1 MTTAVTDLKKRIDE
15 ANEKAATKLVAASP
29 ILVDIAPGG
38 EVIEGLE
45 GRMVLHSGPPIEWDR
60 MCGAQQGAVV
70 GMTLFEEWAS
80 SPDQAYGMLER
91 GEIRLEPAH
100 HHHAVGPMAGTISP
114 SLPVWVVENAAHGN
128 RAACRPA
135 EERQQF
141 GDYDNEAIDGLR
153 RWRDV
158 IAPALRRAVAREGTI
173 NLKPIIA
180 KALQMG
186 DELHNRPNAASSLF
200 AKEIAPSLVA
210 ANTDQET
217 VIATLQHLRYNE
229 FLFLGISM
237 ASAKASIEPAE
248 GVEFSTL
255 VTAMARNGTEFGIRV
270 SDLPDRWF
278 TAPAPKV
285 EGLLLPGYEE
295 GDAGLDMGDSAITE
309 TVGWGGFVIGG
320 APGILALTGGTPED
334 ALSYTR
340 AMQEITVMTSPDY
353 RMPAF
358 GFEGAPVGIDVRRV
372 VKTRIL
378 PIIDTAIAH
387 KEAGHPKIGAGLVRP
402 PMKCFE
408 DALSAF
414 ARKYGVS

>member
-1 MTTAVTDLKKRIDE
+1 MSTAVVELKQRIDE
-15 ANEKAATKLVAASP
+15 ANREAATRLTAASP
-29 ILVDIAPGG
+29 VLVDVAPARD
-38 EVIEGLE
+38 VIEGLE
-45 GRMVLHSGPPIEWDR
+45 DRMILHSGPPIEWNR

-70 GMTLFEEWAS
+70 GMTLLEGWAPS
-80 SPDQAYGMLER
+80 ATDAYRMLER
-91 GEIRLEPAH
+91 GQIRLEPAH

-114 SLPVWVVENAAHGN
+114 SLPVWVVENGAYGN
-128 RAACRPA
+128 RACCRPA

-141 GDYDNEAIDGLR
+141 GDYGEEAIEGLR

-158 IAPALRRAVAREGTI
+158 LAPTLRKAIAREGGL

-200 AKEIAPSLVA
+200 ANAITPSLVA
-210 ANTDQET
+210 ANTDQEAI
-217 VIATLQHLRYNE
+217 IATLQHLRYNE

-248 GVEFSTL
+248 DVEFSTM

-270 SDLPDRWF
+270 SGSPGQWF

-285 EGLLLPGYEE
+285 EGLLLPGYKDS
-295 GDAGLDMGDSAITE
+295 DAGLDMGDSAITE

-320 APGILALTGGTPED
+320 APGILALTGGTPEE
-334 ALSYTR
+334 AVSYTR
-340 AMQEITVMTSPDY
+340 AMHEITVTTSPDY
-353 RMPAF
+353 RMPAL
-358 GFEGAPVGIDVRRV
+358 GFEGAPVGIDVRKV
-372 VKTRIL
+372 VKTHIL

-387 KEAGHPKIGAGLVRP
+387 KDAGHPKIGAGLVRP

-414 ARKYGVS
+414 ARRHGVS

>member
-1 MTTAVTDLKKRIDE
+1 MSTAVVELKQRIDE
-15 ANEKAATKLVAASP
+15 ANREAATRLIAASP
-29 ILVDIAPGG
+29 VLVDVAPARD
-38 EVIEGLE
+38 VIEGLE
-45 GRMVLHSGPPIEWDR
+45 DRMILHSGPPIEWNR

-70 GMTLFEEWAS
+70 GMTLLEGWAPS
-80 SPDQAYGMLER
+80 ATDAYRMLER
-91 GEIRLEPAH
+91 GQIRLEPAH

-114 SLPVWVVENAAHGN
+114 SLPVWVVENGGYGN
-128 RAACRPA
+128 RACCRPA

-141 GDYDNEAIDGLR
+141 GDYGEEAIEGLR

-158 IAPALRRAVAREGTI
+158 LAPTLRKAIAREGGL

-200 AKEIAPSLVA
+200 ANAITPSLVA
-210 ANTDQET
+210 ANTDQEAI
-217 VIATLQHLRYNE
+217 IATLQHLRYNE

-248 GVEFSTL
+248 DVEFSTM

-270 SDLPDRWF
+270 SGSSGQWF

-285 EGLLLPGYEE
+285 EGLLLPGYKDS
-295 GDAGLDMGDSAITE
+295 DAGLDMGDSAITE

-320 APGILALTGGTPED
+320 APGILALTGGTPEE

-340 AMQEITVMTSPDY
+340 AMHEITVTTSPDY

-358 GFEGAPVGIDVRRV
+358 GFGGAPVGIDVRKV

-387 KEAGHPKIGAGLVRP
+387 KDAGHPKIGGGLVRP

-414 ARKYGVS
+414 ARMHGVS

>member
-1 MTTAVTDLKKRIDE
+1 MSSVVVDLKQRIDE
-15 ANEKAATKLVAASP
+15 ANREAAAILVAASP
-29 ILVDIAPGG
+29 VLVDIAPAG

-45 GRMVLHSGPPIEWDR
+45 DRMILHAGPPIEWSR

-70 GMTLFEEWAS
+70 GMTLFEGWAS
-80 SPDQAYGMLER
+80 SPTEAYSMLER

-100 HHHAVGPMAGTISP
+100 HHHAVGPMAGTISR
-114 SLPVWVVENAAHGN
+114 SLPVWVVENTAHGN
-128 RAACRPA
+128 RACCRPA

-141 GDYDNEAIDGLR
+141 GDYGDEAIEGLN
-153 RWRDV
+153 RWRHV
-158 IAPALRRAVAREGTI
+158 IAPVLRNAVAHEQGI
-173 NLKPIIA
+173 NLKPIIT

-186 DELHNRPNAASSLF
+186 DELHNRPNAASGLF
-200 AKEIAPSLVA
+200 ATTIAPAAVA
-210 ANTDQET
+210 ANVDQEAI
-217 VIATLQHLRYNE
+217 IATLQHLRYND

-237 ASAKASIEPAE
+237 ASAKGAVEPAE
-248 GVEFSTL
+248 GIQFSTM

-270 SDLPDRWF
+270 SGLPGEWF

-285 EGLLLPGYEE
+285 EGLLLPGYDE

-320 APGILALTGGTPED
+320 APGILALTGGTPEE
-334 ALSYTR
+334 ARGYTR
-340 AMQEITVMTSPDY
+340 AMREITLTTSPDY

-372 VKTRIL
+372 VKTRTL

-387 KEAGHPKIGAGLVRP
+387 RKAGHPKIGAGLVRP

-408 DALSAF
+408 DALTAF
-414 ARKYGVS
+414 ARRHGVS

>member
-1 MTTAVTDLKKRIDE
+1 MSTAVVELKQRIDE
-15 ANEKAATKLVAASP
+15 ANREAATRLTAASP
-29 ILVDIAPGG
+29 VLVDVAPARD
-38 EVIEGLE
+38 VIEGLE
-45 GRMVLHSGPPIEWDR
+45 HRMILHSGPPIEWNR

-70 GMTLFEEWAS
+70 GMTLLEGWAPS
-80 SPDQAYGMLER
+80 ATEAYRMLER
-91 GEIRLEPAH
+91 GQIRLEPAH

-114 SLPVWVVENAAHGN
+114 SLPLWVVENRAYGN
-128 RAACRPA
+128 RACCRPA

-141 GDYDNEAIDGLR
+141 GDYGEEAIEGLR

-158 IAPALRRAVAREGTI
+158 LAPTLRKAIAREGGL
-173 NLKPIIA
+173 NLKPIIG

-200 AKEIAPSLVA
+200 ANAITPSLVA
-210 ANTDQET
+210 ANTDQEAI
-217 VIATLQHLRYNE
+217 IATLQHLRYNE

-248 GVEFSTL
+248 DVEFSTM

-270 SDLPDRWF
+270 SGSPGQWF

-285 EGLLLPGYEE
+285 EGLLLPGYKDS
-295 GDAGLDMGDSAITE
+295 DAGLDMGDSAITE

-320 APGILALTGGTPED
+320 APGILALTGGTPEE

-340 AMQEITVMTSPDY
+340 AMHEITVTTSPDY

-358 GFEGAPVGIDVRRV
+358 GFEGAPVGIDVRKV

-387 KEAGHPKIGAGLVRP
+387 KDAGHPKIGAGLVRP

-408 DALSAF
+408 DALFAF
-414 ARKYGVS
+414 ARRHGVS